1 MSMQARLLIALASV
15 MGAGCLPSSAQMIS
29 QVPADVLKAADS
41 QKDPINVRQNA
52 PQASGSTGMGDLQGN
67 QTTINAA
74 LPAAVQAPQTPA
86 SAGGTPAQLPSTF
99 DASGGKQAQT
109 AANDVPPN
117 PQLFGMEI
125 PLLDPASDT
134 MKYNGG
140 YFDLGNNAAV
150 RARFEKYLYQ
160 LPDDSTE
167 SKRYRKKMNELLK
180 LTQKSARS
188 KAEVGSQT
196 LLQIGRGLYE
206 LNDYE
211 GDGGQSGTLAGG
223 IASALS
229 VQYANNS
236 RERKNAKMQ
245 AEIDKLVEDTN
256 RMTNHNTGRGR
267 SPRRGIGKQSVVDT
281 STSNSYKIAY
291 NSSEVTGKKAAQVKN
306 DADSMAA
313 TELAKVNYQSMVL
326 SFLFERRFD
335 HALIG
340 ANCYRHIFRDGDSQL
355 KLDEN
360 SKSYQLFN
368 GIAGTSPTVSALASL
383 AANARHDVDQNIEA
397 VTALLAQNKLA
408 DATQHLIEAVAIG
421 EFMQSVATFPAASRR
436 RIAEYW
442 TLRRRVLTALN
453 ARDYGVC
460 EETAKRMKELDAD
473 FDDSL
478 VMSYC
483 SGRKQ
488 QSDLALRNAVKAL
501 RAGDDEGFNRYITEA
516 GTIWPRNPKL
526 AEGREQLEKLDSQD
540 GVLEEFRVLYARGD
554 FRTIAA
560 EQNKFEVVAVNPELK
575 QQYKEVLTLISTID
589 GMLQQ
594 LERAA
599 AQDAVMGPCM
609 AYEMLLDQQ
618 AQDARYGE
626 DARFRDALNRYA
638 LSAHDF
644 VQALEQGKEQAERGE
659 LGSALA
665 NYYRAQCLYP
675 RSSRAAAGIRELTQ
689 RILKAEY

>member
-1 MSMQARLLIALASV
+1 MNTRLLITMAAV
-15 MGAGCLPSSAQMIS
+15 MGGACLPSSAQMLS
-29 QVPADVLKAADS
+29 DVPDAV
-41 QKDPINVRQNA
+41 PT
-52 PQASGSTGMGDLQGN
+52 PQAS
-67 QTTINAA
+67 A
-74 LPAAVQAPQTPA
+74 PAAGA
-86 SAGGTPAQLPSTF
+86 PAQLPST
-99 DASGGKQAQT
+99 G
-109 AANDVPPN
+109 ANDEPPN
-117 PQLFGMEI
+117 PQLLGMEI
-125 PLLDPASDT
+125 PLLDPSSDT

-223 IASALS
+223 IASALA

-267 SPRRGIGKQSVVDT
+267 VIRRGLGKQTDGDSSTSDDRQAPRRSSGSKTLVDT
-281 STSNSYKIAY
+281 STTNDYKISH
-291 NSSEVTGKKAAQVKN
+291 NKSEVSDRKSAQIKN
-306 DADSMAA
+306 NAESLAA

-355 KLDEN
+355 RLDED

-421 EFMQSVATFPAASRR
+421 EFMQSVATFPAANRR

-442 TLRRRVLTALN
+442 TLRRRVLSALN

-589 GMLQQ
+589 GMLRQ
-594 LERAA
+594 LEQAA

-609 AYEMLLDQQ
+609 AYEMLMDQQ

-644 VQALEQGKEQAERGE
+644 VQALQQGKEQAERGE